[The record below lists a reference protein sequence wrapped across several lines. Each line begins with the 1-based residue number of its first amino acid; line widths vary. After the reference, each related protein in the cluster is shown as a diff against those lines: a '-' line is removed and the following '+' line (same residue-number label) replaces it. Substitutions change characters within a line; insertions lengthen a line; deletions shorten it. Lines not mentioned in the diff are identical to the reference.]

1 MRARYLTMA
10 AFMACGL
17 TGGTAAAQTVMEI
30 ITFKGNLALPYFFAQ
45 EKGLFAKEG
54 LTVNVTWT
62 PSSGYQFQNL
72 VNGKFQV
79 AQTAI
84 DNQIAYMEGQG
95 TAKLDR
101 EPDLITILGGSS
113 IELTLMAQPS
123 IKSYADLKGKDLAL
137 DSISTGFA
145 FVLRRMLEKNGI
157 GFSDVKFVPFG
168 GTDKRWEALKE
179 GKAAASLMNEPFRTI
194 AMNAGY
200 TRLGEGLDVIG
211 RYLASVHVVDR
222 AWARDNEKTAVGY
235 IRAYIGATQWV
246 YDRANHP
253 EAVKIAMAR
262 LEVPEPVAASRIK
275 GLVEGRTALEPRGV
289 VDMEGL
295 KNVIELREQY
305 GQPQKKLGAPEKYL
319 DLSYYKKAMGG

>member
-1 MRARYLTMA
+1 MRAMNLTFA
-10 AFMACGL
+10 VAVVCGL
-17 TGGTAAAQTVMEI
+17 AAPAAAQTTIEV

-45 EKGLFAKEG
+45 EQGLFAKEG
-54 LTVNVTWT
+54 LTVNVAWT

-95 TAKLDR
+95 TTKLDR
-101 EPDLITILGGSS
+101 EPDLITVLGGSS

-145 FVLRRMLEKNGI
+145 FVLRRMLETNGL
-157 GFSDVKFVPFG
+157 GFNDVKFVPFG

-222 AWARDNEKTAVGY
+222 AWAKANEKAMVGY
-235 IRAYIGATQWV
+235 IRAYVGATQWV
-246 YDRANHP
+246 YQPANHP

-262 LEVPEPVAASRIK
+262 LEVPEAVAVSMIK
-275 GLVEGRTALEPRGV
+275 GLVAGRTALDPRGE
-289 VDMEGL
+289 VDIEGV
-295 KNVIELREQY
+295 KTVIGLREQY
-305 GQPQKKLGAPEKYL
+305 GEPRKTLGAPEKYL
-319 DLSYYKKAMGG
+319 ELSYYKKAMGG

>member
-1 MRARYLTMA
+1 MRATKLTFA
-10 AFMACGL
+10 AAVLCGL
-17 TGGTAAAQTVMEI
+17 AAPAAAQTAIEV
-30 ITFKGNLALPYFFAQ
+30 ITFKGNLALPYFFAI

-72 VNGKFQV
+72 VTGKFQV

-113 IELTLMAQPS
+113 IELALMAQPS
-123 IKSYADLKGKDLAL
+123 IKTYADLKGKDLAL

-157 GFSDVKFVPFG
+157 GFDDVKFVPFG

-179 GKAAASLMNEPFRTI
+179 GKAAASLMTEPFRTI

-211 RYLASVHVVDR
+211 KYLASVHVVNR
-222 AWARDNEKTAVGY
+222 AWAKENEAATVGY
-235 IRAYIGATQWV
+235 IRAYVGATQWV
-246 YDRANHP
+246 YQPANHP

-262 LEVPEPVAASRIK
+262 LEVPEPVAASMIK
-275 GLVEGRTALEPRGV
+275 SLVEGRTALEPKGA
-289 VDMEGL
+289 VDLEGL

-305 GQPQKKLGAPEKYL
+305 GQPQKKLGAPEKYF
-319 DLSYYKKAMGG
+319 DLSYYKKAIGG